1 VKYKGGHLDNE
12 GEKTMRRRS
21 KKGRA
26 LHSVRGPD
34 GRFKA
39 VSKSSEEGQVAQE
52 GIDGLKALASRKG
65 WTASPEQ
72 DIYCRRSD
80 FEREYLHPRLSQWI
94 KVKLYDYFTYLE
106 HFRR

>member
-1 VKYKGGHLDNE
+1 
-12 GEKTMRRRS
+12 
-21 KKGRA
+21 
-26 LHSVRGPD
+26 
-34 GRFKA
+34 